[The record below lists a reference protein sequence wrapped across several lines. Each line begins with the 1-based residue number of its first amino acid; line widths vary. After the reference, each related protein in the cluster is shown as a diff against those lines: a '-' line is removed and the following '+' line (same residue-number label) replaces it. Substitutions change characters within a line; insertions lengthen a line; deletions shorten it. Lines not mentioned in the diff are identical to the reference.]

1 MSDMHPFFLT
11 YDQKANAD
19 DPNGR
24 LYVASYMI
32 IRTAVGVLGLLLPVI
47 LFVAEY
53 FYIRGSVSLR
63 GSLSAYYFSSAR
75 DFFVGILWV
84 IGILLIT
91 YMAAQ
96 WKQFDFVFST
106 IAGVLLIGVAMFPT
120 MRPDLPAN
128 SAPCGTTPQP
138 VGCSPTQ
145 QWLGESN
152 CAHLHYFC
160 AVTALLSLA
169 VIAFIFGRREFHP
182 GNAAW
187 LPWFHFG
194 CAAVIVIG
202 LLIGGI
208 GAAHAF
214 QIWLL
219 KPSYIAEV
227 MAILGFAAGW
237 LVKGWALWSVIG
249 APPVALPEQP
259 KPPVGEDEL
268 A

>member
-1 MSDMHPFFLT
+1 MVRPFFLT
-11 YDQKANAD
+11 YDQKAIVDN
-19 DPNGR
+19 PSGR

-32 IRTAVGVLGLLLPVI
+32 IRTAVGILGLLLPVI

-53 FYIRGSVSLR
+53 FYIRGPVSLR
-63 GSLSAYYFSSAR
+63 GSLSAYYFSTAR

-96 WKQFDFVFST
+96 WKQFDFIFSS
-106 IAGVLLIGVAMFPT
+106 IAGILLIGVVTFPT
-120 MRPDLPAN
+120 TRPDLPAG
-128 SAPCGTTPQP
+128 SAPCGTAPEP
-138 VGCSPTQ
+138 VGCSATQ

-152 CAHLHYFC
+152 CAHLHYVC
-160 AVTALLSLA
+160 AVSALLVLA
-169 VIAFIFGRREFHP
+169 VIAYIFGRREVHG

-187 LPWFHFG
+187 LSWFHFG
-194 CAAVIVIG
+194 CAGVIVLG

-208 GAAHAF
+208 GAVHSF

-237 LVKGWALWSVIG
+237 LVKGWALWGVIG
-249 APPVALPEQP
+249 APPVAFTT
-259 KPPVGEDEL
+259 PPQGPTGNNDPV
-268 A
+268 